1 MKKLLTAATISI
13 FATGVALAQ
22 VAFET
27 VDADASGGV
36 TLEEAT
42 AAGMAEDVFTAAD
55 ADGNG
60 ELNAD
65 EFATIAQ

>member
-1 MKKLLTAATISI
+1 MKKLLTASVVSV
-13 FATGVALAQ
+13 FAASVAYAQ

-36 TLEEAT
+36 TLEEAA

-55 ADGNG
+55 ADGSG
-60 ELNAD
+60 DLNAE

>member
-1 MKKLLTAATISI
+1 MKKILTAAAATV
-13 FATGVALAQ
+13 FATSAAFAQ

-55 ADGNG
+55 ADGSG
-60 ELNAD
+60 ELSAE

>member
-1 MKKLLTAATISI
+1 MKKFLTAAVVSV
-13 FATGVALAQ
+13 FATSAAFAQ

-36 TLEEAT
+36 TLEEAA

-55 ADGNG
+55 ADGSG
-60 ELNAD
+60 DLNAE

>member
-1 MKKLLTAATISI
+1 MKKLLTAAAVTV
-13 FATGVALAQ
+13 FATSTAFAQ

-36 TLEEAT
+36 TLEESA

-55 ADGNG
+55 ADGSG
-60 ELNAD
+60 DLNME

>member
-1 MKKLLTAATISI
+1 MKKLLIAAVATV
-13 FATGVALAQ
+13 FATSTAFAQ

-27 VDADASGGV
+27 VDADANGGV

-60 ELNAD
+60 ELNAE

>member
-1 MKKLLTAATISI
+1 MKKLLTAAAIAT
-13 FATGVALAQ
+13 FASSAAFAQ

-27 VDADASGGV
+27 VDADASGGISM
-36 TLEEAT
+36 EEAA
-42 AAGMAEDVFTAAD
+42 AAGLSEDVFMAAD
-55 ADGNG
+55 ADADG